1 MGRTA
6 LLFAGQGAQAVGMG
20 RDLAEAYP
28 AAREVFETAD
38 RVLGFGL
45 SKITF
50 EGPKSELDSTEN
62 AQPAV
67 LAMGVACL
75 RALEAE
81 GKLPDFSCAGGL
93 SLGEYGAHVAAGSIG
108 AEDATRLVRRRG
120 ELMRDAA
127 GARPGVRASGVGHE
141 PDKFEEPCR
150 AAACGPPAWGPV
162 AIANRN
168 SPGQIVISGEAAA
181 LERASELCK
190 EKGAK
195 RVIKL
200 AVSGAFHTPLMQPA
214 REGLEKEF
222 AKVEVRRAR
231 VPVIANATADYVTE
245 PGDIRRTL
253 LDQLTGT
260 VLFEDS
266 VRRLAADGVTSII
279 ELGPGKVL
287 SGLVRRTARDMGTEI
302 ACTPV
307 GTVEAV
313 KAL

>member
-20 RDLAEAYP
+20 RDLAEAYGP
-28 AAREVFETAD
+28 AREVFETAD
-38 RVLGFGL
+38 RALGFSL
-45 SKITF
+45 SKIMF
-50 EGPKSELDSTEN
+50 EGPKDELDSTEN

-81 GKLPDFSCAGGL
+81 GKLPEFCCAGGL
-93 SLGEYGAHVAAGSIG
+93 SLGEYGAHVAVGSIG

-127 GARPGVRASGVGHE
+127 GARPGGMASVLGLE
-141 PDKFEEPCR
+141 PEKVEEACR
-150 AAACGPPAWGPV
+150 EASSGPGAPGLV

-168 SPGQIVISGEAAA
+168 SPGQIVISGETAA
-181 LERASELCK
+181 LERASELCR

-200 AVSGAFHTPLMQPA
+200 DVSGAFHTPLMQPA
-214 REGLEKEF
+214 REGLEKEL
-222 AKVEVRRAR
+222 AKVEVRHAR
-231 VPVIANATADYVTE
+231 VPVIANATADYVAE

-287 SGLVRRTARDMGTEI
+287 SGLVRRTARDVGKEI

>member
-28 AAREVFETAD
+28 AAREVFEMAD

-93 SLGEYGAHVAAGSIG
+93 SLGEYGAHVAAGSFG

-127 GARPGVRASGVGHE
+127 GARPGGMASVLGLE
-141 PDKFEEPCR
+141 PEKVEEACR
-150 AAACGPPAWGPV
+150 EASSGSDVSGLA

-168 SPGQIVISGEAAA
+168 SPGQIVISGDAAA